1 MNGGQDLGG
10 GHGFGPV
17 LPEPNEPVF
26 HAEWEKRVFALAM
39 AMGFTGAWNLDGS
52 RAARESLPPARY
64 LASSYY
70 EIWLEAL
77 EKQVIGT
84 GLATPEEVAAG
95 RPAEPAQPVA
105 RVLTADILAPR
116 FRAGFPSDRTPDAP
130 ARFAVGDVV
139 VAKVMNPVGHTR
151 LPRYV
156 RGRRGRV
163 EAVHGAFVLPDT
175 NAYKQGENPAWLYTV
190 AFEAA
195 DLWGADA
202 DPGGRVTIAAFEPYL
217 DPA

>member
-17 LPEPNEPVF
+17 VPEPDEPVF
-26 HAEWEKRVFALAM
+26 HGEWEKRVFALAM

-52 RAARESLPPARY
+52 RAARESLPPAEY
-64 LASSYY
+64 LSSSYY
-70 EIWLEAL
+70 KIWLEAL
-77 EKQVIGT
+77 EKQILAN
-84 GLATPEEVAAG
+84 GLATRDEIAAG
-95 RPAEPAQPVA
+95 RASTPAAPVA
-105 RVLTADILAPR
+105 RVLAADSLAPR
-116 FRAGFPSDRTPDAP
+116 FRAGFPSDRAPEAP
-130 ARFAVGDVV
+130 ARFAVGDPVV
-139 VAKVMNPVGHTR
+139 TRVMNPVGHTR
-151 LPRYV
+151 LPRYA

-163 EAVHGAFVLPDT
+163 EAVHGAFVFPDT
-175 NAYKQGENPAWLYTV
+175 NAAKAGENPAWLYTV

-195 DLWGADA
+195 ELWGADA